1 MGNTAIATYLEK
13 ASKKSSD
20 NNNILTLIYLW
31 LTHFQSSYI
40 VFFKNAFF
48 EGGIFNLGSLQY
60 KMLGNMY
67 QLLATILNAA
77 QTAEPNSNGLN
88 VCFFTKH
95 DAK

>member
-1 MGNTAIATYLEK
+1 M
-13 ASKKSSD
+13 
-20 NNNILTLIYLW
+20 
-31 LTHFQSSYI
+31 H
-40 VFFKNAFF
+40 FF

-60 KMLGNMY
+60 KMLGNIY

-77 QTAEPNSNGLN
+77 QTAQPNSTGLN